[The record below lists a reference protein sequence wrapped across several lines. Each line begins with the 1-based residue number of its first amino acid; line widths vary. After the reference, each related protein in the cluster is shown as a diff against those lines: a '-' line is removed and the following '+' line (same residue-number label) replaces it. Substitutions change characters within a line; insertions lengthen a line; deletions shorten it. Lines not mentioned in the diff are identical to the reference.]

1 MGKPVIELS
10 SATLCSQNRR
20 GYKVILRNVNLQVFP
35 YEMVYLI
42 GKVGSGKSTLLKT
55 LYGELPLA
63 AGQGMIVGEDLNTLK
78 SKRIPFLRRKLGM
91 VFQDFQLLDDR
102 NVYENLHFVL
112 QATGWKNKAAMHD
125 RILEILQLVGLE
137 HKIRTFPYK
146 LSGGEQQRLAIGR
159 ALLNHP
165 LVILADE
172 PTGNLDPESYE
183 RVMNLFTDIA
193 ATGCGVLIAT
203 HNISVIERF
212 PARTIRCANR
222 TTEEIDIVSILGLEN
237 ETDRFSEQTFGDMD
251 SISEN
256 PENAWESGPIFLDES
271 GHYENDP
278 SFERDP
284 HGKGW
289 W

>member
-1 MGKPVIELS
+1 MTHPVIELS
-10 SATLCSQNRR
+10 YATLCSQNRR
-20 GYKVILRNVNLQVFP
+20 GYKVILRNVNLQIFP

-63 AGQGMIVGEDLNTLK
+63 AGEGMIVGTSLNTLK
-78 SKRIPFLRRKLGM
+78 SKHIPYLRRKLGM

-112 QATGWKNKAAMHD
+112 EATGWKNKAAMHD
-125 RILEILQLVGLE
+125 RIIEILQLVGLE
-137 HKIRTFPYK
+137 HKMRTFPYK

-183 RVMNLFTDIA
+183 RIMTLFTDIA
-193 ATGCGVLIAT
+193 ATGCSVLIAT
-203 HNISVIERF
+203 HNISIIEHF
-212 PARTIRCANR
+212 PARTIRCANG
-222 TTEEIDIVSILGLEN
+222 TIEEIDIVSILGLEKEN
-237 ETDRFSEQTFGDMD
+237 GTFSEYESEYHTESDFYEGEDNW
-251 SISEN
+251 SEN
-256 PENAWESGPIFLDES
+256 DSSVPTEDNSS
-271 GHYENDP
+271 P
-278 SFERDP
+278 SDSFSSYNQ
-284 HGKGW
+284 GLW
-289 W
+289 